1 MSCIASDFF
10 AQFSAFFVDQ
20 FLSSHSLNS
29 PFRFRTPYLTIYCYQ
44 CKMKYIYQTFPLL
57 SRILS
62 EITDN
67 DLTFCFAGEL
77 DANRPVPFRLAPN
90 MCELIS
96 PVGVSGII
104 THCMIAVARCLVQ
117 PQFSIA
123 SYFKAILKDE
133 MLTWHKK
140 VTISEYNRHY

>member
-1 MSCIASDFF
+1 MLDGNLGEK
-10 AQFSAFFVDQ
+10 AFF
-20 FLSSHSLNS
+20 HSDL
-29 PFRFRTPYLTIYCYQ
+29 Y
-44 CKMKYIYQTFPLL
+44 
-57 SRILS
+57 
-62 EITDN
+62 N
-67 DLTFCFAGEL
+67 DISFTGEL
-77 DANRPVPFRLAPN
+77 DANRPVPFRLTPN

-140 VTISEYNRHY
+140 VNFS